1 MSLFFDDDDPLYGDA
16 PKQTIGYFVGPGP
29 GEYTPAF
36 QSSFADSNH
45 RATPAFSWG
54 TADHRHLGKPKRAH
68 RSPKRNPK
76 PPDETPGP
84 GSYSPRASAAF
95 SPLSTNFN
103 SPSVHI
109 KLPVSPR
116 PRTSATMH
124 SLPADDSA
132 PGPGAY
138 SPRRGGLSVT
148 TSPSYSITRREW
160 PAPVGDNPL
169 KYRHPG
175 PGSFSPETRKF
186 DTPRASRRVVPE
198 YSMVGR
204 PTTGTLGARSDAAL
218 EPGPGA
224 YNPHESIQSL
234 SARKK
239 MPLYSIPKAGSSKLT
254 RVPTYWTP
262 GPGAHFVTDGD
273 AQATSPK
280 ATLARLNSKSAF
292 NASRSNWAKEP
303 GTRARDRMWIL
314 SY

>member
-1 MSLFFDDDDPLYGDA
+1 MSMLLFEDDGLADRVLSKY
-16 PKQTIGYFVGPGP
+16 GPGP
-29 GEYTPAF
+29 GEYNPAF
-36 QSSFADSNH
+36 KSSFADSTH
-45 RATPAFSWG
+45 RTVPAFSWG
-54 TADHRHLGKPKRAH
+54 TADHRLLGKPKSRA
-68 RSPKRNPK
+68 SPRRKPK

-103 SPSVHI
+103 SPSVNI
-109 KLPVSPR
+109 SLPTAR
-116 PRTSATMH
+116 PRTSATH
-124 SLPADDSA
+124 SLPADADA

-138 SPRRGGLSVT
+138 SPRRGGLSVS

-160 PAPVGDNPL
+160 PAPVGDSPL

-175 PGSFSPETRKF
+175 PGAFSPETHKF

-224 YNPHESIQSL
+224 YNINESIPSL
-234 SARKK
+234 SARRK
-239 MPLYSIPKAGSSKLT
+239 MPLYSIPRAGATKLT

-262 GPGAHFVTDGD
+262 GPGAHFVTADGEE
-273 AQATSPK
+273 ATSPK
-280 ATLARLNSKSAF
+280 ATLARLNS
-292 NASRSNWAKEP
+292 RSNFNRSASNWGKED
-303 GTRARDRMWIL
+303 GRHARDRQWIL